1 MSIIKE
7 KATIFDSIKRRVVV
21 LTVTGNSLL
30 VEDEVKIFQYSSSF
44 DA

>member
-7 KATIFDSIKRRVVV
+7 KATIFDSMKRRVVV
-21 LTVTGNSLL
+21 LMLTGNSLL
-30 VEDEVKIFQYSSSF
+30 VEDEVQIFQSSSSF